1 MAENYEFGGYATR
14 NNILC
19 TDGLIIGQDAFSHN
33 DGKQVPLYYQ
43 HQHSDI
49 ENVLGHVVLENRPD
63 GVYAYGSFNNT
74 PRGQEAREMVMHGD
88 LNSLSIYANKLQ
100 KNKNVV
106 VHGDIKEVSLVMAG
120 ANKGA
125 YIDYRSF
132 SHAEDGDEDAF
143 NEGIVYVNSKLD
155 IFTDDI
161 KHNEENGGTI
171 MTYTDERIESILD
184 SMNDEQRDLF
194 YAMLDDIDNVGEYEN
209 EESDEM
215 AQSESLSHADK
226 EKTVADVLNTLTEEQ
241 QLAVAYILDQMM
253 NAAKGGE
260 SAEHSEIGVDDE
272 MKTNV
277 FDQYGTSVSK
287 DTLAHAEQIKS
298 DILADIKKCGSLR
311 EAYRAHESE
320 VNELN
325 DSLAHAADVVVGDG
339 QGTYGINNIDWLFP
353 EARNIT
359 QTPEFIKRQ
368 DAWVASVMSG
378 TNHTPFTRIKSM
390 FADITADEAR
400 AKGYTKGHLKTEEV
414 FGLLKRVT
422 TPTTIYKKQKLDRD
436 DILDITDFD
445 VVMWLRAEMRIMLN
459 EEIAR
464 AILIGDGRSVNSDDK
479 INESNIRPIYTDDIL
494 FTIHQKYS
502 VPSDATDEA
511 KAKEFIKQCVKSRK
525 DYRGSGNPTLYTTV
539 DLLTDML
546 LIEDGFGRRLYP
558 TVTELQAALRVSSIE
573 TVPQFELKSR
583 TENNDTYYLDG
594 IIINLR
600 DYTIGTDN
608 GGQVSMFDDF
618 DIDYNQQKYLIETRC
633 SGALTRPKSAIVVE
647 HKVTQAAG
655 SGT

>member
-132 SHAEDGDEDAF
+132 SHSEDGDEDAF

-161 KHNEENGGTI
+161 KHNEENGGSI

-194 YAMLDDIDNVGEYEN
+194 YAMLDDIDED

-277 FDQYGTSVSK
+277 FDQYGTSVNR

-414 FGLLKRVT
+414 FGLLKRIT

-445 VVMWLRAEMRIMLN
+445 VVLWLRAEMRIMLN

-479 INESNIRPIYTDDIL
+479 INESNIRPIYTDDVL

-594 IIINLR
+594 MIVNLR
-600 DYTIGTDN
+600 DYTIGTDM

>member
-1 MAENYEFGGYATR
+1 MTEKYDFGGYATK

-19 TDGLIIGQDAFSHN
+19 TDGLIIGPDAFSHN
-33 DGKQVPLYYQ
+33 DGKKVPLYYQ
-43 HQHSDI
+43 HQHNDI
-49 ENVLGHVVLENRPD
+49 ENVLGHVILESRPD
-63 GVYAYGSFNNT
+63 GVYAYGSFNDT
-74 PRGQEAREMVMHGD
+74 PRGRDAREMVMHGD
-88 LNSLSIYANKLQ
+88 LSSLSIYANKLQ

-106 VHGDIKEVSLVMAG
+106 IHGDIKEVSLVMAG

-132 SHAEDGDEDAF
+132 SHSDNPEEDAF
-143 NEGIVYVNSKLD
+143 TEGIVYMNEPLD
-155 IFTDDI
+155 ILDTKEITHSEGGKNMPFTDSDI
-161 KHNEENGGTI
+161 DRI
-171 MTYTDERIESILD
+171 MDTL
-184 SMNDEQRDLF
+184 NDEQKELF
-194 YAMLDDIDNVGEYEN
+194 FSLLDDE
-209 EESDEM
+209 DEV
-215 AQSESLSHADK
+215 EHADG
-226 EKTVADVLNTLTEEQ
+226 EKTVQDVLSTLNDEQ
-241 QLAVAYILDQMM
+241 KQAVAFIIGTIIDELEGKQ
-253 NAAKGGE
+253 N
-260 SAEHSEIGVDDE
+260 SEEAVQQNEAMEEDDE

-277 FDQYGTSVSK
+277 FDQYGKSVSS

-479 INESNIRPIYTDDIL
+479 INESNIRPIYTDDVL

-558 TVTELQAALRVSSIE
+558 TVTDLQAALRVSSIE

-583 TENNDTYYLDG
+583 TDNNDTYYLDG
-594 IIINLR
+594 MIVNLR

>member
-161 KHNEENGGTI
+161 KHNEENGGSI

-241 QLAVAYILDQMM
+241 QLAVAYILEQIM
-253 NAAKGGE
+253 NTAKGGE

-325 DSLAHAADVVVGDG
+325 DSLAHAADVVVGNG

-414 FGLLKRVT
+414 FGLLKRIT

-479 INESNIRPIYTDDIL
+479 INESNIRPIYTDDVL

-594 IIINLR
+594 MIVNLR
-600 DYTIGTDN
+600 DYTIGTDM

>member
-1 MAENYEFGGYATR
+1 MTEKYDFGGYATK

-19 TDGLIIGQDAFSHN
+19 TDGLIIGPDAFSHN
-33 DGKQVPLYYQ
+33 DGKQIPIYYQ
-43 HQHSDI
+43 HLHNDI
-49 ENVLGHVVLENRPD
+49 ENVLGYGILENRPD
-63 GVYAYGSFNNT
+63 GVYVYGSFNDT
-74 PRGQEAREMVMHGD
+74 ARGQDAKKIVMHGD
-88 LNSLSIYANKLQ
+88 LNSLSIYANRLQ

-132 SHAEDGDEDAF
+132 SHSDEEDPF
-143 NEGIVYVNSKLD
+143 TEGIIYMNSPLD
-155 IFTDDI
+155 ILDKKEITHSEGGENMPFTDSDI
-161 KHNEENGGTI
+161 DRIMGT
-171 MTYTDERIESILD
+171 L
-184 SMNDEQRDLF
+184 NDEQKELF
-194 YAMLDDIDNVGEYEN
+194 FSLLDDE
-209 EESDEM
+209 DEVEH
-215 AQSESLSHADK
+215 ADEDEVEHADK
-226 EKTVADVLNTLTEEQ
+226 EKTVQDVLSTLDEEQ
-241 QLAVAYILDQMM
+241 KQAVAYIIATIIDEMEGKQ
-253 NAAKGGE
+253 NTE
-260 SAEHSEIGVDDE
+260 ETVQQSETMEEDDE

-277 FDQYGTSVSK
+277 FDQYGTSGNR
-287 DTLAHAEQIKS
+287 DTLAHAEKIKS

-459 EEIAR
+459 EELAR

-479 INESNIRPIYTDDIL
+479 INESNIRPIYTDDVL

-502 VPSDATDEA
+502 VPSNATDEA

-558 TVTELQAALRVSSIE
+558 TVTDLQAALRVSSIE

-594 IIINLR
+594 MIVNLR

>member
-1 MAENYEFGGYATR
+1 MAEKYDFGGYATK

-19 TDGLIIGQDAFSHN
+19 TDGLIIGPDAFSHN

-43 HQHSDI
+43 HQHNDI
-49 ENVLGHVVLENRPD
+49 ENVLGYGILENRPD
-63 GVYAYGSFNNT
+63 GVYVYGSFNDT
-74 PRGQEAREMVMHGD
+74 TRGQDAKKMVMHGD
-88 LNSLSIYANKLQ
+88 LNSLSIYANRLQ

-132 SHAEDGDEDAF
+132 SHNDEEDSF
-143 NEGIVYVNSKLD
+143 TEGIVYMNSPLD
-155 IFTDDI
+155 ILDKKEIIHSEGGENMPFTDSDI
-161 KHNEENGGTI
+161 DRIMGT
-171 MTYTDERIESILD
+171 L
-184 SMNDEQRDLF
+184 NDEQKELF
-194 YAMLDDIDNVGEYEN
+194 FSLLDDE
-209 EESDEM
+209 DEV
-215 AQSESLSHADK
+215 EHADK
-226 EKTVADVLNTLTEEQ
+226 EKTVQDVLSTLNEEQ
-241 QLAVAYILDQMM
+241 KQAVAYIIATIIDEMEGNQ
-253 NAAKGGE
+253 NTE
-260 SAEHSEIGVDDE
+260 ETVQQSETMEEDDE

-277 FDQYGTSVSK
+277 FDQYGTSANR
-287 DTLAHAEQIKS
+287 DTLAHAEKIKS

-325 DSLAHAADVVVGDG
+325 DSLAHAADVVVGNG

-368 DAWVASVMSG
+368 DAWVASVMNG
-378 TNHTPFTRIKSM
+378 VNHTPFTRIKSM

-436 DILDITDFD
+436 DLLDVVDFD
-445 VVMWLRAEMRIMLN
+445 VVMWLRAELRIMLD

-464 AILIGDGRSVNSDDK
+464 AILIGDGRSINSDDK
-479 INESNIRPIYTDDIL
+479 INESNIRPIYTDDVL

-594 IIINLR
+594 TIVNLR
-600 DYTIGTDN
+600 DYTIGTDR

-647 HKVTQAAG
+647 HKVTPASG
-655 SGT
+655 SNPG

>member
-43 HQHSDI
+43 HQHRDI
-49 ENVLGHVVLENRPD
+49 ENILGHVVLENRPD

-88 LNSLSIYANKLQ
+88 LNSLSIYANNLQ

-161 KHNEENGGTI
+161 KHNEENGGSI

-194 YAMLDDIDNVGEYEN
+194 YAMLDDVDDDTDEY

-277 FDQYGTSVSK
+277 FDQYGTSVSS
-287 DTLAHAEQIKS
+287 DTLAHTEQIKR

-320 VNELN
+320 INELN

-436 DILDITDFD
+436 DIIDITDFD

-459 EEIAR
+459 EELAR

-479 INESNIRPIYTDDIL
+479 INESNIRPIYTDDVL

-594 IIINLR
+594 MIVNLR
-600 DYTIGTDN
+600 DYTVGTDK
-608 GGQVSMFDDF
+608 GGAVSMFDDF

>member
-1 MAENYEFGGYATR
+1 MTEKYDFGGYATK

-19 TDGLIIGQDAFSHN
+19 TDGLIIGPDAFSHN
-33 DGKQVPLYYQ
+33 DGKKVPLYYQ
-43 HQHSDI
+43 HQHNDI
-49 ENVLGHVVLENRPD
+49 ENVLGHVVLESRPD
-63 GVYAYGSFNNT
+63 GVYAYGSFNDT
-74 PRGQEAREMVMHGD
+74 PRGRDAREMVMHGD
-88 LNSLSIYANKLQ
+88 LSSLSIYANKLQ

-106 VHGDIKEVSLVMAG
+106 IHGDIKEVSLVMAG

-132 SHAEDGDEDAF
+132 SHSDNPEEDAF
-143 NEGIVYVNSKLD
+143 TEGIVYMNEPLD
-155 IFTDDI
+155 ILDTKEITHSEGGKNMPFTDSDI
-161 KHNEENGGTI
+161 DRI
-171 MTYTDERIESILD
+171 MDTL
-184 SMNDEQRDLF
+184 NDEQKELF
-194 YAMLDDIDNVGEYEN
+194 FSLLDDE
-209 EESDEM
+209 DEV
-215 AQSESLSHADK
+215 EHADG
-226 EKTVADVLNTLTEEQ
+226 EKTVQDVLSTLNDEQ
-241 QLAVAYILDQMM
+241 KQAVAFIIGTIIDELEGKQ
-253 NAAKGGE
+253 N
-260 SAEHSEIGVDDE
+260 SEEAVQQNEAMEEDDE

-277 FDQYGTSVSK
+277 FDQYGTSGNR
-287 DTLAHAEQIKS
+287 DTLAHAEKIKS

-479 INESNIRPIYTDDIL
+479 INESNIRPIYTDDVL

-502 VPSDATDEA
+502 VPSNATDEA

-558 TVTELQAALRVSSIE
+558 TVTDLQAALRVSSIE

-583 TENNDTYYLDG
+583 TDNNDTYYLDG
-594 IIINLR
+594 MIVNLR

>member
-43 HQHSDI
+43 HQHRDI
-49 ENVLGHVVLENRPD
+49 ENILGHVVLENRPD

-88 LNSLSIYANKLQ
+88 LNSLSIYANNLQ

-161 KHNEENGGTI
+161 KHNEENGGSI

-194 YAMLDDIDNVGEYEN
+194 YAMLDDVDDDTDEY

-277 FDQYGTSVSK
+277 FDQYGTSVSS
-287 DTLAHAEQIKS
+287 DTLAHTEQIKR

-320 VNELN
+320 INELN

-339 QGTYGINNIDWLFP
+339 QGAYGINNIDWLFP

-436 DILDITDFD
+436 DIIDITDFD

-459 EEIAR
+459 EELAR

-479 INESNIRPIYTDDIL
+479 INESNIRPIYTDDVL

-594 IIINLR
+594 MIVNLR
-600 DYTIGTDN
+600 DYTVGTDK
-608 GGQVSMFDDF
+608 GGAVSMFDDF

>member
-161 KHNEENGGTI
+161 KHNEENGGSI

-277 FDQYGTSVSK
+277 FDQYGTSVNR
-287 DTLAHAEQIKS
+287 DTLAHAEKIKS

-378 TNHTPFTRIKSM
+378 TNHTPFSRVKSM

-436 DILDITDFD
+436 DLLDVVDFD

-594 IIINLR
+594 MIVNLR